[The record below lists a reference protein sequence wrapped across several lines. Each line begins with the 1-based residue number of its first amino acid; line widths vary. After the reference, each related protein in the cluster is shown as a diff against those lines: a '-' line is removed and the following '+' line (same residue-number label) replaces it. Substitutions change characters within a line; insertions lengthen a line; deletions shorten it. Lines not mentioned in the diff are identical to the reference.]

1 MSLRLHASVPV
12 PHETA
17 RVARAAFPA
26 NNTYVALRD
35 ELGTLFVDD
44 DFAALY
50 PTRGRPAEAPWR
62 LALITVF
69 QFIENLSDRQAA
81 DAVRARIDW
90 KYALAL
96 ELTDPGFDSSVLC
109 EFRAR
114 LLAGSA
120 EQRLLDAILD
130 RCRERGWLKAR
141 GRQRTDSTH
150 VLGRIRA
157 LNRLLCAQETLRH
170 ALNVLAVAAPE
181 WLLPNS
187 QAAWRERYG
196 RRCDE
201 SRVPAGQE
209 QRRAFA
215 QRVGEDGRA
224 LLAAV
229 DSPGAPAWLRHVSA
243 VVTLRLVWL
252 QQFYQ
257 EGDAI
262 RWRTEAE
269 GTPPSGRSISSPYDP
284 EARYARKETTTW
296 VGYKV
301 HLTESCDDGAPHLIT
316 HVETTPAPVADGD
329 MTPAIHEGLQA
340 KGLLPGKHLADTG
353 YVDAELFVQSRQQYG
368 VDLVGPT
375 RADYHWQARAG
386 QGFAADNFRVDWE
399 QERMTCPEGKL
410 SIGWSPAV
418 DKGHN
423 HVIKV
428 KFSAKDC
435 RACPSKEQCTRGT
448 RRLVTIRPREQYEA
462 LGLAR
467 LREGTAEY
475 QRDYGKRA
483 GVEGTISQGVRVC
496 GLRRSRYAGQAK
508 THLQHL
514 ATAAAL
520 NVLRIGDWLAQEPRE
535 QTRTSAFAQ
544 LMAPLATA
552 A

>member
-1 MSLRLHASVPV
+1 MMSLRLQLPAQVPDD
-12 PHETA
+12 TA
-17 RVARAAFPA
+17 RVARAAFPHG
-26 NNTYVALRD
+26 NTYLNLHD
-35 ELGTLFVDD
+35 ELGTVFTDE

-69 QFIENLSDRQAA
+69 QFVENLSDRQAA
-81 DAVRARIDW
+81 DAVRARVDW

-114 LLAGSA
+114 LITGST
-120 EQRLLDAILD
+120 ERRLLDAVLD
-130 RCRERGWLKAR
+130 RCRNRGWLKAR

-150 VLGRIRA
+150 VLGRIRTI
-157 LNRLLCAQETLRH
+157 NRLLCAQETLRH

-181 WLLPNS
+181 WLLANS
-187 QAAWRERYG
+187 QATWLGRYG

-201 SRVPAGQE
+201 SRIPVGQE

-215 QRVGEDGRA
+215 QVVGEDGRT

-229 DSPGAPAWLRHVSA
+229 DKLDAPAWLRGVPA
-243 VVTLRLVWL
+243 LVTLRLVWL

-257 EGDAI
+257 EADAI

-269 GTPPSGRSISSPYDP
+269 GTPPSSRFVSSPYDP

-301 HLTESCDDGAPHLIT
+301 HLTETCDDDTPHLIT
-316 HVETTPAPVADGD
+316 HVETTPGPIADGD
-329 MTPAIHEGLQA
+329 MTSVIHEALKA
-340 KGLLPGKHLADTG
+340 KDLLPDKHLADTG
-353 YVDAELFVQSRQQYG
+353 YVDAELLVQSQQEYG

-375 RADYHWQARAG
+375 RADYHWQANAAE
-386 QGFAADNFRVDWE
+386 GFAAGDFHVDWE
-399 QERMTCPEGKL
+399 QQRMTCPEGRP
-410 SIGWSPAV
+410 SSGWSPAV

-423 HVIKV
+423 QVIKV

-435 RACPSKEQCTRGT
+435 KACPSKEKCTRGT
-448 RRLVTIRPREQYEA
+448 RRTVTLRPRVQYEA
-462 LGLAR
+462 LGTAR
-467 LREGTAEY
+467 LRETTVEY
-475 QRDYGKRA
+475 KVEYGKRA
-483 GVEGTISQGVRVC
+483 GVEGTISQGVRVS
-496 GLRRSRYAGQAK
+496 GLRRSRYAGEAK

-514 ATAAAL
+514 ATAAAM
-520 NVLRIGDWLAQEPRE
+520 NVLRISDWLGEKPRE
-535 QTRTSAFAQ
+535 QTRKSAFTR
-544 LMAPLATA
+544 LMTPLVA

>member
-1 MSLRLHASVPV
+1 MSMHPQPFRPV
-12 PHETA
+12 PAETA
-17 RVARAAFPA
+17 RIARAALP
-26 NNTYVALRD
+26 NPNTYLALRD
-35 ELGTLFVDD
+35 QLGTLFTDD
-44 DFAALY
+44 DFVALY

-62 LALITVF
+62 LALVTVF
-69 QFIENLSDRQAA
+69 QFVENLSDRQAA

-90 KYALAL
+90 KYVLGL
-96 ELTDPGFDSSVLC
+96 DLTDPGFDGSVLC

-120 EQRLLDAILD
+120 EQRLLDAVLEC
-130 RCRERGWLKAR
+130 CRDRGWLKAR

-157 LNRLLCAQETLRH
+157 INRLLCAQETLRQ
-170 ALNVLAVAAPE
+170 ALNVLAVAAPA
-181 WLLPNS
+181 WLVATS
-187 QAAWRERYG
+187 QAAGLERYG

-201 SRVPAGQE
+201 SRIPAGQE

-215 QRVGEDGRA
+215 QLVGADGRA
-224 LLAAV
+224 LLAAL
-229 DSPGAPAWLRHVSA
+229 DAPDAPAWLSDVPA
-243 VVTLRLVWL
+243 VATLRLVWL

-257 EGDAI
+257 EEGAI
-262 RWRTEAE
+262 RWRTQAD
-269 GTPPSGRSISSPYDP
+269 GVPPSSQSISSPYDP

-301 HLTESCDDGAPHLIT
+301 HLTETCDEGAPHLIT
-316 HVETTPAPVADGD
+316 HVETTPGPIADGD
-329 MTPAIHEGLQA
+329 MTPVIHEGLQT
-340 KGLLPGKHLADTG
+340 KGLLPLKHLTDTG
-353 YVDAELFVQSRQQYG
+353 YVDAELLVNSRQGYG

-375 RADYHWQARAG
+375 RADYHWQARTG
-386 QGFAADNFRVDWE
+386 DGFAAGDFYVDWE
-399 QERMTCPEGKL
+399 QQRMTCPEGRQ
-410 SIGWSPAV
+410 SSGWTPAV

-435 RACPSKEQCTRGT
+435 GACPSKVKCTRAT
-448 RRLVTIRPREQYEA
+448 RRSVTIRPREQYEA
-462 LGLAR
+462 LELAR
-467 LREGTAEY
+467 RREGTTEY
-475 QRDYGKRA
+475 KEDYGKRA

-496 GLRRSRYAGQAK
+496 GMRRSRYAGEAK
-508 THLQHL
+508 THVQHL

-520 NVLRIGDWLAQEPRE
+520 NVLRIGDWLAGKPRE
-535 QTRTSAFAQ
+535 QTRTSAFAR

>member
-1 MSLRLHASVPV
+1 MSLCLQLPAQVPDD
-12 PHETA
+12 TA
-17 RVARAAFPA
+17 RIARAAFPHG
-26 NNTYVALRD
+26 NTYLNLRD
-35 ELGTLFVDD
+35 QLGTVFADE

-69 QFIENLSDRQAA
+69 QFVENLSDRQAA
-81 DAVRARIDW
+81 DAVRARVDW

-114 LLAGSA
+114 LIAGST
-120 EQRLLDAILD
+120 EQRLLDAVLD
-130 RCRERGWLKAR
+130 RCRDRGWLKAR

-150 VLGRIRA
+150 VLGRMRA
-157 LNRLLCAQETLRH
+157 INRLLCAQETLRH
-170 ALNVLAVAAPE
+170 ALNVLAVAAPQ
-181 WLLPNS
+181 WLLANS
-187 QAAWRERYG
+187 QATWLERYG

-201 SRVPAGQE
+201 SRIPAGQE

-215 QRVGEDGRA
+215 QVVGEDGRA

-229 DSPGAPAWLRHVSA
+229 DKPDAPAWLRDVPA

-257 EGDAI
+257 ESDAI

-269 GTPPSGRSISSPYDP
+269 GTPPSSRFVSSPYDP

-301 HLTESCDDGAPHLIT
+301 HLTETCDDDTPHLIT
-316 HVETTPAPVADGD
+316 QVETTPGPIADGD
-329 MTPAIHEGLQA
+329 MTPVIHEGLA
-340 KGLLPGKHLADTG
+340 ARGLLPGKHLADTG
-353 YVDAELFVQSRQQYG
+353 YVDAELLVRSQQEYG

-375 RADYHWQARAG
+375 RSDYHWQARVAE
-386 QGFAADNFRVDWE
+386 GFAAENFRVDWE
-399 QERMTCPEGKL
+399 QQRLTCPEGRV
-410 SIGWSPAV
+410 SSGWSPAV

-435 RACPSKEQCTRGT
+435 GTCPSKGQCMRGT
-448 RRLVTIRPREQYEA
+448 RRTVSIRPREQYEA
-462 LGLAR
+462 LGTAR
-467 LREGTAEY
+467 LREATVEY
-475 QRDYGKRA
+475 KEDYGKRA

-496 GLRRSRYAGQAK
+496 GLRRSRYAVEAK

-514 ATAAAL
+514 ATAAAM
-520 NVLRIGDWLAQEPRE
+520 NVLRICDWLVEKPRE
-535 QTRTSAFAQ
+535 QTRKSAFAQ
-544 LMAPLATA
+544 LMTPLVA

>member
-1 MSLRLHASVPV
+1 MSLRLQLPAQVPDD
-12 PHETA
+12 TA
-17 RVARAAFPA
+17 RVAHAAFPHG
-26 NNTYVALRD
+26 NTYLNLRD
-35 ELGTLFVDD
+35 ELGTVFADE

-69 QFIENLSDRQAA
+69 QFVENLSDRQTA
-81 DAVRARIDW
+81 DAVRARVDW

-114 LLAGSA
+114 LIAGTS
-120 EQRLLDAILD
+120 ERRLLDAVLD
-130 RCRERGWLKAR
+130 RCRDRGWLKAR

-150 VLGRIRA
+150 ILGRIRA
-157 LNRLLCAQETLRH
+157 INRLLCTQETLRY

-181 WLLPNS
+181 WLLVNS
-187 QAAWRERYG
+187 QATWLERYG

-201 SRVPAGQE
+201 SRIPAGQE
-209 QRRAFA
+209 QRRTFA
-215 QRVGEDGRA
+215 QVVGEDGRA

-229 DSPGAPAWLRHVSA
+229 DKSDAPAWLRDVPA
-243 VVTLRLVWL
+243 VVMLRLVWL

-257 EGDAI
+257 ESDAI

-269 GTPPSGRSISSPYDP
+269 GTPPSSRFISSPYDP

-301 HLTESCDDGAPHLIT
+301 HLTETCEDDTPHLIT
-316 HVETTPAPVADGD
+316 NVETTPGPIADGD
-329 MTPAIHEGLQA
+329 MTPVIHEGLA
-340 KGLLPGKHLADTG
+340 GRGLLPGKHLADTG
-353 YVDAELFVQSRQQYG
+353 YVDAELLVRSQQEYG

-375 RADYHWQARAG
+375 RSDYHWQARAAE
-386 QGFAADNFRVDWE
+386 GFAAENFRVDWE
-399 QERMTCPEGKL
+399 QQRLTCPEGRL
-410 SIGWSPAV
+410 SSGWSPAV

-435 RACPSKEQCTRGT
+435 GACPSKGQCTRST
-448 RRLVTIRPREQYEA
+448 RRTVTIRPREQYEA
-462 LGLAR
+462 LGTAR
-467 LREGTAEY
+467 LREATVEY
-475 QRDYGKRA
+475 KEEYGKRA

-496 GLRRSRYAGQAK
+496 GLRRSRYAGEAK
-508 THLQHL
+508 THLQHV
-514 ATAAAL
+514 ATAAAM
-520 NVLRIGDWLAQEPRE
+520 NVLRISDWLAEKPRE
-535 QTRTSAFAQ
+535 RTRKSAFAR
-544 LMAPLATA
+544 LITPLVA

>member
-1 MSLRLHASVPV
+1 MSLRAQLPAPV
-12 PHETA
+12 PDDTA
-17 RVARAAFPA
+17 RVARAAFPHG
-26 NNTYVALRD
+26 NTYLSLRD
-35 ELGTLFVDD
+35 ELGTVFADE

-69 QFIENLSDRQAA
+69 QFVENLSDRQAA
-81 DAVRARIDW
+81 DAVRARVDW

-114 LLAGSA
+114 LIAGSA
-120 EQRLLDAILD
+120 ERRLLDAVLD
-130 RCRERGWLKAR
+130 RCRDRGWLKAR

-150 VLGRIRA
+150 ILGRIRA

-181 WLLPNS
+181 WLLANG
-187 QAAWRERYG
+187 QTTWLERYG

-201 SRVPAGQE
+201 PRIPAGQE

-215 QRVGEDGRA
+215 QVVGEDGRA

-229 DSPGAPAWLRHVSA
+229 DKPDAPTWLRDVPA
-243 VVTLRLVWL
+243 VVTLRQVWL

-257 EGDAI
+257 EADAI

-269 GTPPSGRSISSPYDP
+269 GTPPSSRSVSSPYDP

-301 HLTESCDDGAPHLIT
+301 HLTETCDDDTPHLIT
-316 HVETTPAPVADGD
+316 HVETTPGPIADGD
-329 MTPAIHEGLQA
+329 MTPVIHEGLA
-340 KGLLPGKHLADTG
+340 ARGLLPGKHLADTG
-353 YVDAELFVQSRQQYG
+353 YVDAELLVRSQQEYG

-375 RADYHWQARAG
+375 RSDYHWQARAAE
-386 QGFAADNFRVDWE
+386 GFAAENFRVDWE
-399 QERMTCPEGKL
+399 QQRLTCPEGRV
-410 SIGWSPAV
+410 SSGWSPAV

-423 HVIKV
+423 QVIKV

-435 RACPSKEQCTRGT
+435 GACPSKSQCTRGT
-448 RRLVTIRPREQYEA
+448 RRTVTIRPREQYEA
-462 LGLAR
+462 LRTAR
-467 LREGTAEY
+467 LREATVEY
-475 QRDYGKRA
+475 EEEYGKRA

-496 GLRRSRYAGQAK
+496 GLRRSRYAGEAK
-508 THLQHL
+508 THLQHV

-520 NVLRIGDWLAQEPRE
+520 NLLRISDWLAEKPRE
-535 QTRTSAFAQ
+535 QTRKSAFAR
-544 LMAPLATA
+544 LMTPLVA